1 MYVPITYSL
10 TDLVR
15 YYIAHL
21 SLKIDSY
28 QFLFYI
34 DGNTYIP
41 FKDDSQEE
49 IELKDP
55 ANSLT
60 QSLVNW
66 LKQNKYCFELEC
78 KIVRFLWIPRFILIV
93 LQRSV

>member
-1 MYVPITYSL
+1 MTYSL
-10 TDLVR
+10 TDLVH
-15 YYIAHL
+15 YYTAHL
-21 SLKIDSY
+21 SVKIDNS

-60 QSLVNW
+60 QSLVTW
-66 LKQNKYCFELEC
+66 LKQNKYLYRMDDE
-78 KIVRFLWIPRFILIV
+78 IVRFLWIPKFIPIM
-93 LQRSV
+93 LQKSV